1 MEEDYPPGF
10 RFFPTEE
17 ELVGFYLHNKLE
29 GQRNAIAIDRVIPV
43 IDINGVEP
51 WNLPTLAGELCRGDT
66 EQWFFFSPGQERE
79 TRGGRPSRTTACGY
93 WKATGSPCY
102 VYSSH
107 NKVIGVKK
115 SMVFYK
121 GKAPMGTKTKWK
133 MNEYRAIHVPSQSTP
148 ATLHLTC
155 EFSLCRVYV
164 ISGSFRAF
172 DRRPLEKEG
181 AESRVHRIENNFG
194 GARAHQTCPHS
205 QMLEAGESSS
215 TKWDLEAENVL
226 PNLLPMAIFY
236 ALVARG
242 TVVLAEFSAVTGNTG
257 AVSRRIL
264 EKLPAESDSRLCFSQ
279 DRYIFHILRSDGITY
294 VCMANDTFG
303 RRIPF
308 SYLEDIQMRFMKNYS
323 RVANYAPAY
332 AMNDE
337 FSRVLHQQMEFF
349 SSNTSADTL
358 NRVRGEVGEAS
369 AWLIPRSDRQECF
382 ANMFLK
388 SILLDFG
395 LYRCCNIRTIMVDNI
410 EKILERGDRI
420 ELLVDKTATMQDSAF
435 HFRKQSKRLRR
446 ALWMKNFKLLALLTC
461 LIVVVLYLII
471 AACCGGISLP
481 SCRS

>member
-1 MEEDYPPGF
+1 MEDHPPGF
-10 RFFPTEE
+10 RFFPTEQ
-17 ELVGFYLHNKLE
+17 ELVGFYLHKKLE
-29 GQRNAIAIDRVIPV
+29 GQKNYAIAIDRVIPV
-43 IDINGVEP
+43 IDINAFEP

-79 TRGGRPSRTTACGY
+79 ARGGRPSRTTNCGY
-93 WKATGSPCY
+93 WKATGSPGY
-102 VYSSH
+102 VYSSD

-121 GKAPMGTKTKWK
+121 GKAPMGRKTKWK
-133 MNEYRAIHVPSQSTP
+133 MNEYRAIYVPNQSTP
-148 ATLHLTC
+148 QLRW

-172 DRRPLEKEG
+172 DRRPLEGEG
-181 AESRVHRIENNFG
+181 VDKLQRWMDRVHMKFPTSGDSMVLSCQR
-194 GARAHQTCPHS
+194 
-205 QMLEAGESSS
+205 LETQVAQIGITSS
-215 TKWDLEAENVL
+215 
-226 PNLLPMAIFY
+226 PMAIFY

-349 SSNTSADTL
+349 SSNPSADTL
-358 NRVRGEVGEAS
+358 SRVRGE
-369 AWLIPRSDRQECF
+369 
-382 ANMFLK
+382 
-388 SILLDFG
+388 
-395 LYRCCNIRTIMVDNI
+395 IRTIMVDNI

-446 ALWMKNFKLLALLTC
+446 ALWMKNFKLLL
-461 LIVVVLYLII
+461 VKNEVLSEWPY
-471 AACCGGISLP
+471 AVADSGE
-481 SCRS
+481 